1 MKDESPDKKLKKK
14 SSIEFSKTTVKVETV
29 QPVPA
34 VPVSVDSLNN
44 LVQATAIQIVR
55 IFHYI
60 ISSYIY

>member
-14 SSIEFSKTTVKVETV
+14 GTIEYSKPAVKVAAV

-44 LVQATAIQIVR
+44 LVQAAAIQIVR
-55 IFHYI
+55 KLHI
-60 ISSYIY
+60 I